1 MTDPALSPGTVEQ
14 IVRRAGRPDF
24 DRWAEQVERCGHCA
38 RPVRLR
44 GRVTTRDP
52 DGRRR
57 DLYSTDREPDRVL
70 LVRCGNRRA
79 SVCPSC
85 SREYAGDMWQLLYAG
100 AAGGR
105 KGVPE
110 TVRAHPLVFATLTAP
125 SFGPVHGIRTGRNS
139 STGRCRPPRGKP
151 QLCPHG
157 RPNWCNRIHTDD
169 DPRLG
174 QPLCEDC
181 YDYPGHVAFN
191 WHAPELWRRF
201 TITLRRILAR
211 RAGVRVGDFP
221 QLARLSFVKVAE
233 FQRRGV
239 VHFHALIRLDG
250 PGDYATPL
258 LPIDAA
264 TLAAA
269 IEESAAAIRL
279 TVELPATGQHPQPA
293 PAVPHIRQ
301 APTTAHPGQDADR
314 HPVTVPRPHADQ
326 RSREEAGR
334 DDRASY
340 QPPSSVPP
348 LPDGR
353 PSPTTDT
360 HRTSIPA
367 PGAVTLRFG
376 TQTDV
381 QPVNDDTDGQLTS
394 DRVASYIAKYAT
406 KSAEDFGLGGHRITP
421 ATLPY
426 LGLSRHVETIVR
438 TAWELGAH
446 PDYVGLR
453 RWLHMAGFRGHFAS
467 KSRRYST
474 TLGAI
479 RRERRIFR
487 QRQAAEHARQLG
499 ELDDTDTTLV
509 VARWKFTGI
518 GYLNSGDAAL
528 ALSAAARA
536 RERREAARDAINRL
550 ETERAA
556 LP

>member
-1 MTDPALSPGTVEQ
+1 MTSPALSPGTVEQ

-44 GRVTTRDP
+44 GRVVGRGP

-57 DLYSTDREPDRVL
+57 EVYSTDREPDRVL

-110 TVRAHPLVFATLTAP
+110 SVRAHPLVFATLTAP
-125 SFGPVHGIRTGRNS
+125 GFGPVHGTRTTRGG

-151 QLCPHG
+151 QLCEHG
-157 RPNWCNRIHTDD
+157 RPTWCTRVHTDD

-174 QPLCEDC
+174 RPLCGDC

-201 TITLRRILAR
+201 TITLRRVLAR
-211 RAGVRVGDFP
+211 RAGVLVADFR

-250 PGDYATPL
+250 PGDYAAPL
-258 LPIDAA
+258 LPLDAA
-264 TLAAA
+264 TLATA
-269 IEESAAAIRL
+269 IEEAAAAVRL
-279 TVELPATGQHPQPA
+279 TVELPG
-293 PAVPHIRQ
+293 
-301 APTTAHPGQDADR
+301 G
-314 HPVTVPRPHADQ
+314 PVA
-326 RSREEAGR
+326 
-334 DDRASY
+334 
-340 QPPSSVPP
+340 
-348 LPDGR
+348 
-353 PSPTTDT
+353 
-360 HRTSIPA
+360 
-367 PGAVTLRFG
+367 LRFG
-376 TQTDV
+376 TQTDT
-381 QPVNDDTDGQLTS
+381 QAINGDPAAELTPE
-394 DRVASYIAKYAT
+394 RVAAYIAKYAT
-406 KSAEDFGLGGHRITP
+406 KSAEDFGLGGQRITL

-426 LGLSRHVETIVR
+426 LNLSDHIETIVH
-438 TAWELGAH
+438 TAWELGGS
-446 PDYVGLR
+446 PDYAGLR

-479 RRERRIFR
+479 RGERRAYR

-499 ELDDTDTTLV
+499 DQDNADTTLV
-509 VARWKFTGI
+509 VARWQFTGI
-518 GYLNSGDAAL
+518 GYLTGGDAAL

-536 RERREAARDAINRL
+536 RERREAARDAISPL
-550 ETERAA
+550 GTERAA